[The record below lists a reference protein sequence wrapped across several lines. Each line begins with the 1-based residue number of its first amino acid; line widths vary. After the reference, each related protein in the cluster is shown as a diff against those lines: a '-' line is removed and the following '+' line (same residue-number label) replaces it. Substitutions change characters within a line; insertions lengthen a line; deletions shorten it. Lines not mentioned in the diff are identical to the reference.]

1 MILCDIGNTHL
12 HFYNGS
18 RVWKNSPNALD
29 TSKLKGDLYYISV
42 SPKNEEL
49 LIKAYHPCYNI
60 ASLLHLESAYEGL
73 GVDRKAAC
81 LGLGLKSG
89 VVIDAGSAISVDV
102 MDQGVHVGGV
112 LLPGFG
118 AYQQAYKS
126 ISKVLDHPINVR
138 VPLDHLPKNTA
149 QALSFGAL
157 KSVLLVLNE
166 IIGDQKAY
174 FTGGD
179 GKFLASF
186 FPQAIYNELLV
197 FEGMQHAIAQEL
209 ENLKS

>member
-1 MILCDIGNTHL
+1 M
-12 HFYNGS
+12 
-18 RVWKNSPNALD
+18 WKNSPNALD
-29 TSKLKGDLYYISV
+29 TNKLEGDLYYISV

-60 ASLLHLESAYEGL
+60 ASLLHLETTYEGL

-89 VVIDAGSAISVDV
+89 VVIDAGSAISIDV
-102 MDQGVHVGGV
+102 MDHGVHVGGV

-126 ISKVLDHPINVR
+126 ISKVLNHPINVR
-138 VPLDHLPKNTA
+138 IPLDILPQNTA

-157 KSVLLVLNE
+157 KSVLLVLTE
-166 IIGDQKAY
+166 IIGDKKAY

-179 GKFLASF
+179 GKFLATF

-197 FEGMQHAIAQEL
+197 FEGMQHAIAQKL
-209 ENLKS
+209 ESLKA